1 MSGIFSSSI
10 TDLSNQY
17 KKLISSMMAVE
28 RTPVRKLQSQKSD
41 LNIKSAMFTDL
52 KETLAG
58 VKSSAETLAKT
69 GTSSIFQTAKT
80 LSTSDSDVVTA
91 STSSSAADGIYNLDV
106 TKLATATSMSS
117 TAQLNTHK
125 SARSS
130 NQVVAGSGTIDTS
143 KSFANADFDNTPTG
157 TVTINDGVHG
167 DWVSADLSS
176 YGSVNDFLEDIEDNT
191 DANIYYDSTRDK
203 FVIESTTSN
212 DLTISGNFFNEVN
225 ITGPVNFD
233 DSTIGIETDVV
244 LSEANF
250 DTAVSGTGSFNING
264 VEIDWDASADTL
276 NDIISRINN
285 SNAEVTAFY
294 DDETDK
300 VIMTSNTTGSET
312 ISLSDVTG
320 TLLGS
325 TLNLS
330 EGSQTAGDDATFT
343 INGSDAM
350 TRSSNTFD
358 LNGTTF
364 TLHSAGSSTVNIGR
378 NDSEITSKVE
388 TFLSNI
394 NAVTDYIKGKSA
406 VDPETYTRGGLAGQ
420 TTYTSL
426 PRRLRSIL
434 LSEVSGMDG
443 NKPNSLRDIG
453 ITFDSDLE
461 IEISDSEK
469 FSDALVENPNILEDI
484 FNSSNGV
491 ATKIDSLI
499 GSYVDD
505 SGIIDNTVESLSSRM
520 DRIQDRIDDMNGRM
534 TKKEEYLNN
543 KFNSMFENLVVLR
556 QQYSTV
562 QMFQSITGY

>member
-1 MSGIFSSSI
+1 
-10 TDLSNQY
+10 
-17 KKLISSMMAVE
+17 MAVE
-28 RTPVRKLQSQKSD
+28 RLPVGKLQSQKSD

-52 KETLAG
+52 KNTLAG
-58 VKSSAETLAKT
+58 VKSSAETLAET

-91 STSSSAADGIYNLDV
+91 SASSSAADGIYSFDV
-106 TKLATATSMSS
+106 TQLTTATSMSS

-125 SARSS
+125 STRSS
-130 NQVVAGSGTIDTS
+130 SQVVAGSGTIDTS
-143 KSFANADFDNTPTG
+143 ESFANADFDNTPTG

-167 DWVSADLSS
+167 DWVSADLST
-176 YGSVNDFLEDIEDNT
+176 YDSVDDFLEDIEDNT
-191 DANIYYDSTRDK
+191 DANIYYDSTRDE
-203 FVIESTTSN
+203 FVIESTDSN
-212 DLTISGNFFNEVN
+212 DLTISGNFFDEVN
-225 ITGPVNFD
+225 ITGPVNSD
-233 DSTIGIETDVV
+233 DSTIGIETDVI

-250 DTAVSGTGSFNING
+250 NTAVSGTGSFNING

-276 NDIISRINN
+276 NDVISRINN
-285 SNAEVTAFY
+285 SDAEVTVFY
-294 DDETDK
+294 DDKTDK
-300 VIMTSNTTGSET
+300 VIMTSNNTGSET

-330 EGSQTAGDDATFT
+330 EGTQTAGNDATFT
-343 INGSDAM
+343 INGSDTM

-364 TLHSAGSSTVNIGR
+364 TLNSTGSSTVNIRR

-394 NAVTDYIKGKSA
+394 NAMTDYIKGRSA

-426 PRRLRSIL
+426 PRKLRRIL
-434 LSEVSGMDG
+434 SGEVSGLDVD
-443 NKPNSLRDIG
+443 KPNSLRDIG
-453 ITFDSDLE
+453 ITFNSDLE
-461 IEISDSEK
+461 IEISDSAK
-469 FSDALVENPNILEDI
+469 FSDALADNPNILEDI
-484 FNSSNGV
+484 FNSSDGV
-491 ATKIDSLI
+491 ATKIDSLL

-505 SGIIDNTVESLSSRM
+505 SGIVDNTVETLSSHM
-520 DRIQDRIDDMNGRM
+520 ERIQDRIDDMNDRM
-534 TKKEEYLNN
+534 TNREEYLTN
-543 KFNSMFENLVVLR
+543 KFNSMLENLVVLR

-562 QMFQSITGY
+562 QMFQ

>member
-1 MSGIFSSSI
+1 MSGILSSSI

-28 RTPVRKLQSQKSD
+28 RIPVTKLQSQKS
-41 LNIKSAMFTDL
+41 NMSIQSAMFTDL

-58 VKSSAETLAKT
+58 VKSSAETLAET

-80 LSTSDSDVVTA
+80 LSTSDSDVITA
-91 STSSSAADGIYNLDV
+91 SASSSAADGIYNLDV

-130 NQVVAGSGTIDTS
+130 SQVVAGSGTIDTS
-143 KSFANADFDNTPTG
+143 ESFANADFDNTPTG

-225 ITGPVNFD
+225 ITGPVNSD

-250 DTAVSGTGSFNING
+250 GTAVSGTGSFNING
-264 VEIDWDASADTL
+264 AEIDWDASADTL

-285 SNAEVTAFY
+285 SDAEVTAFY

-378 NDSEITSKVE
+378 NNSEITSKVE

-394 NAVTDYIKGKSA
+394 NAVTDYIKKKSA
-406 VDPETYTRGGLAGQ
+406 VDPETYTRGGLVGQ

-434 LSEVSGMDG
+434 LSEVSGMDE

-453 ITFDSDLE
+453 ITFDSNLE
-461 IEISDSEK
+461 IEISDSDK
-469 FSDALVENPNILEDI
+469 FSDALVENPNILEEI
-484 FNSSNGV
+484 FNSSDGV
-491 ATKIDSLI
+491 ATRIDSLL

-562 QMFQSITGY
+562 QMFQSIMGY